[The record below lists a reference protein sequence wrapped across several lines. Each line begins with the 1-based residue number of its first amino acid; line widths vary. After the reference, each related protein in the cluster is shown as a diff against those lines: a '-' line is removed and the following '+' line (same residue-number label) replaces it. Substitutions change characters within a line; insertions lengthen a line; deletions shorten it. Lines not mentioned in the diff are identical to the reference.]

1 MELVLLGPLIFLIPT
16 MELKIMKKLVLLTLA
31 ILAMPLAA
39 QAQGI
44 IGGAQDGA
52 HEGNRAAGPVGA
64 VVGGTVG
71 AAVGGAE
78 GVIGVPHHRHY
89 YYRDHHRYYRD

>member
-1 MELVLLGPLIFLIPT
+1 
-16 MELKIMKKLVLLTLA
+16 MKKFALAALV

-44 IGGAQDGA
+44 IGGAQEGA
-52 HEGNRAAGPVGA
+52 YQGNRAAGPVGA

-71 AAVGGAE
+71 AAVGGVEGGVAVELIHHLGDGDPVFRSKVQAE
-78 GVIGVPHHRHY
+78 TLV
-89 YYRDHHRYYRD
+89 

>member
-1 MELVLLGPLIFLIPT
+1 
-16 MELKIMKKLVLLTLA
+16 MKKLVLLTVA

-44 IGGAQDGA
+44 IGGAQEGA
-52 HEGNRAAGPVGA
+52 HEGDRAAGPVGA

-71 AAVGGAE
+71 AAVGGVE
-78 GVIGVPHHRHY
+78 GAIGVPHHHPPLLLSQPSSLLP
-89 YYRDHHRYYRD
+89 